1 MSIGISSSLSAYD
14 QMQAW
19 SAKRS
24 SSYDDFQSQNSTLVA
39 SLGGSSS
46 SVDTLSAMLTGGS
59 SSSSSTFISNEAL
72 SSSLYGSVAD
82 NLTSEEN
89 LMAQVI
95 YKRVMQEQA
104 AKTTTQQSQ
113 IDNLMSSLNTLA

>member
-1 MSIGISSSLSAYD
+1 MSIGVSSSLSAYD

-24 SSYDDFQSQNSTLVA
+24 TSYDTFQSQNSTLVA
-39 SLGGSSS
+39 SLGGSASS
-46 SVDTLSAMLTGGS
+46 ADTLSAMLTGGS

-72 SSSLYGSVAD
+72 SSSLYGNVAD

-89 LMAQVI
+89 LVAQIV
-95 YKRVMQEQA
+95 YKRVMQEQSAKA
-104 AKTTTQQSQ
+104 AQQQSQ
-113 IDNLMSSLNTLA
+113 IDGLMSSLKALA